1 MMYEDEAREL
11 WKALTHTQ
19 RAALMDFAAWA
30 DGEYYVCPEALRLN
44 GHGLITFTA
53 LRETCGQTTAILN
66 LTPRGDA
73 LVTAVETLG
82 LRI

>member
-1 MMYEDEAREL
+1 MYEDEAREL
-11 WKALTHTQ
+11 WKQLTPTQ
-19 RAALMDFAAWA
+19 RAALIDFAAWQE
-30 DGEYYVCPEALRLN
+30 GEYYICQEALLLN

-53 LRETCGQTTAILN
+53 LHETCGQTMAILK

-82 LRI
+82 LHI